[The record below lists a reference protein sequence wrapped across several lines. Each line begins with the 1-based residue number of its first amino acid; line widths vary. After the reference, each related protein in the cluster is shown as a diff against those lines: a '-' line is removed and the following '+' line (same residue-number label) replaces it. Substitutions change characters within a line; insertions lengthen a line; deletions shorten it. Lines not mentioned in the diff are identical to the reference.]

1 MAHSPCAMP
10 ITARSALPLA
20 APAAGH
26 DTDAGTTLGLRCP
39 R

>member
-20 APAAGH
+20 VPAAGL
-26 DTDAGTTLGLRCP
+26 DSEAGTTPGPRCP